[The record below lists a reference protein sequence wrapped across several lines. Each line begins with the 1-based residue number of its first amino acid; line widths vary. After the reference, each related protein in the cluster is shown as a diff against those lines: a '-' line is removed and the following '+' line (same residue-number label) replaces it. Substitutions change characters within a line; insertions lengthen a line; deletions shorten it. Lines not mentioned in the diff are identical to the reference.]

1 MNMRRDP
8 MIYVAAALIVAAF
21 LTAAWMVFA
30 ASSRQLTSLESV
42 LFQILIFAAGLSGS
56 FIAGRNSSLKAAQ
69 EMIRPHARSAFRR
82 LFSMNRS
89 LQNLSAMISEMRR
102 DKPDQRLD
110 TIQSLVNEQIWTGQ
124 DSLADWRDI
133 IPEDMA
139 EFERRQAGNGNER

>member
-8 MIYVAAALIVAAF
+8 MIYVAAAMIVAA
-21 LTAAWMVFA
+21 LLIAVWMAFS

-42 LFQILIFAAGLSGS
+42 LFQILIAAAGVSGS